1 MKKFKEI
8 VVDIHKE
15 YDKIKEFEAK
25 IEKEKEQQY
34 MLYDGLT
41 LIELRKKREED
52 EDFDNKLKHIDF
64 SIKEYRERI
73 KKCELRIKYMNN
85 NAKIALFNEAMPS
98 VLEVLSKYEGKPYGK
113 KTEEK
118 IANEVKEKINCYA
131 YIRSGQIHVFQV
143 GKNNYEF
150 YCGIKSGLYN
160 EKKILDGNKIQHI
173 EIEDLSISY
182 INTTYYEDIDSTIE
196 ELERLHK
203 EAKQKQDELN
213 EIFEKYNEL
222 IVDGIDTFSSVY
234 KVY

>member
-8 VVDIHKE
+8 VANINKE

-34 MLYDGLT
+34 ALCKGLT
-41 LIELRKKREED
+41 IRERIMKEKED
-52 EDFDNKLKHIDF
+52 EGFKNKLKHIDF

-73 KKCELRIKYMNN
+73 KKCELKIKYLNN
-85 NAKIALFNEAMPS
+85 NAKIAFFNEAMPS

-118 IANEVKEKINCYA
+118 ITNEVKEKINCYA

-143 GKNNYEF
+143 GKHNYEF
-150 YCGIKSGLYN
+150 YCGIKSELGN

-173 EIEDLSISY
+173 EMEDLSISY

-222 IVDGIDTFSSVY
+222 TVDGIDTFSSIY
-234 KVY
+234 KVR